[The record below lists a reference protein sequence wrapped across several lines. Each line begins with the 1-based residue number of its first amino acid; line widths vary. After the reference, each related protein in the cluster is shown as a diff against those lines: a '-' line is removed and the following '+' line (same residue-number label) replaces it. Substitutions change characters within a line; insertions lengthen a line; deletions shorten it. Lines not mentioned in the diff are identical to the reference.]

1 MPKRRR
7 IYTDHTLHFVT
18 FTVKDFVPVFSVE
31 SIALRLRG
39 VLEFY
44 EKNGTYRLHAY
55 VIMPEHVH
63 LLIERRVERTIGA
76 IVRDIKKY
84 FSHVYRSD
92 FLGRIG
98 LDDAGMR
105 GRGGFHLWQVGFDE
119 VTIASEKQYLI
130 KLNYILNNPIKRGLV
145 EQAEDYPFCFAAIH
159 KRSGRV

>member
-7 IYTDHTLHFVT
+7 IYTANTLHFVT
-18 FTVKDFVPVFSVE
+18 FTVKDFVPVFSIE
-31 SIALRLRG
+31 SVALRLRG

-44 EKNGTYRLHAY
+44 EKKGTYRLHAY

-63 LLIERRVERTIGA
+63 LLIERLADKSVGE

-92 FLGRIG
+92 FYGKVEI
-98 LDDAGMR
+98 DDASFKGSQ
-105 GRGGFHLWQVGFDE
+105 GFKFWQVGFDE
-119 VTIASEKQYLI
+119 VTIASEKQYFI
-130 KLNYILNNPIKRGLV
+130 KLNYILNNPVRRRLV
-145 EQAEDYPFCFAAIH
+145 EQAEDYPFCSASIH